1 MIGFGGL
8 SLTQNGL
15 GDISEAVFVSGNDRF
30 FFIVH
35 GRLPNIFVIMKMLMK
50 QLILTLTLT
59 FACLLAFPFQSY
71 AQIIPEDEVGD
82 EIIIINEDLFVN
94 GPARDVVSI
103 SISAT
108 LFRLW
113 SRSILIWTILSY
125 MRYQM
130 DGELFTTMGIW

>member
-1 MIGFGGL
+1 
-8 SLTQNGL
+8 
-15 GDISEAVFVSGNDRF
+15 
-30 FFIVH
+30 
-35 GRLPNIFVIMKMLMK
+35 MLIK

-103 SISAT
+103 PISAT